1 MEALHV
7 SAPLN
12 SNIFHCHWLTIIVV
26 ASELGDKHDTLYFGL
41 TVSMGYQLL

>member
-12 SNIFHCHWLTIIVV
+12 STHHWLTVIVI
-26 ASELGDKHDTLYFGL
+26 ASELEDKHDTLYFGL

>member
-12 SNIFHCHWLTIIVV
+12 STIFHHHWLTAIVI
-26 ASELGDKHDTLYFGL
+26 ASELEDKHDTLYFGL